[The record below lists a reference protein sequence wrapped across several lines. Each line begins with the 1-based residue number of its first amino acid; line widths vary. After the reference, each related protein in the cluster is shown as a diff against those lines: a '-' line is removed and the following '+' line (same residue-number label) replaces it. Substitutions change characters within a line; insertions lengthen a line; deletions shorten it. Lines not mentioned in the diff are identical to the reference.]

1 MSINPNLSQTIS
13 GSNWYSGY
21 SIGVRTAISAPFFQ
35 CPPEA
40 FVFGNDAATHPTTG
54 VFSDQY
60 GKIRLPENCAFRVSR
75 ARISSNIPSQYQG
88 FGVIEPDTYGKLHF
102 AGSTIGI
109 FSGSID
115 VPTDFHPKINV
126 KVNNEYVF
134 GENFPFLGKDIELD
148 LNKYIFRSYSVSDIL
163 TMGAIYA
170 SMELIKL
177 PAILLNVSL
186 FCEIIS
192 DEDFDRIRKGC

>member
-1 MSINPNLSQTIS
+1 MSINPNLAQTIS

-21 SIGVRTAISAPFFQ
+21 SIGVRTAIDVPFFQ

-40 FVFGNDAATHPTTG
+40 FVFVNNAATHNTTG

-88 FGVIEPDTYGKLHF
+88 FGVIEPDTYGRLHF
-102 AGSTIGI
+102 AS
-109 FSGSID
+109 SID
-115 VPTDFHPKINV
+115 DSKDFHPKINV